1 MNENIK
7 FVKDSERGKYAIDD
21 TGVLIA
27 VTRDYTNRVVGIV
40 RLDDGSYVE
49 ALLGDFEYV
58 ASDNAEE

>member
-7 FVKDSERGKYAIDD
+7 FVKDSERGKYSVDD
-21 TGVLIA
+21 TGVLVA
-27 VTRDYTNRVVGIV
+27 FTNDYTNRVIGIV

-58 ASDNAEE
+58 SQE